1 MIASQS
7 GPDYRLDVL
16 PDKVAADSIVNRLV
30 NHAKKITLGDIDMRA
45 ELAEQARRADGYWE

>member
-1 MIASQS
+1 M
-7 GPDYRLDVL
+7 L

>member
-7 GPDYRLDVL
+7 GPDYWVDVL

-30 NHAKKITLGDIDMRA
+30 NHAKKITLGDVDMRR
-45 ELAEQARRADGYWE
+45 ELSEQARQAESYWE